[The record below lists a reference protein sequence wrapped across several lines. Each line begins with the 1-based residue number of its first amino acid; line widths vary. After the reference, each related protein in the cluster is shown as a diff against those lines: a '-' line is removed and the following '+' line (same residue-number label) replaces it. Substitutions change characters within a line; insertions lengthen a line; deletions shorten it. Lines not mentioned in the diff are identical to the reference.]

1 MAMLGEVGASL
12 GRGAAQF
19 VASSGHNHFHLRET
33 SAPRLTTGGADSLLP
48 LLSEKLDRATLV
60 DLGIAFSHR
69 TDKNLKSA
77 AAVLQKAHKRFP
89 DFALAPSLQA
99 DVEISRMIRGY
110 VRPAKQAT
118 AALKLVEV
126 ALSLQPNLPSALA
139 TKGFLIGMT
148 ENNIMGGLYLITE
161 ALKSGPPSW
170 LAEFYKAWLLIGH
183 GQLDRAEAALNTA
196 LAITPLERVLLALKG
211 WVLCAQNR
219 YNEAAFYID
228 ESLTFRPDVDLLWI
242 IKALIHVKTDE
253 WDAAEKAIAE
263 AVRLYPD
270 DTFVQA
276 YHAWIKAK
284 TGRKS
289 EAICFLQGIS
299 DSSTSYISPTHIAAI
314 RLALGD
320 QTLTKVSHDKVR
332 VDKDPWRLLAW
343 CDPRF
348 T

>member
-1 MAMLGEVGASL
+1 MLGEVGTCL

-19 VASSGHNHFHLRET
+19 LASSDHNHFHLRDT
-33 SAPRLTTGGADSLLP
+33 SPTRLTTGGADPLLP
-48 LLSEKLDRATLV
+48 LLGEKLDRATLD
-60 DLGIAFSHR
+60 DLAMAFSHR
-69 TDKNLKSA
+69 TDKNLKLASA
-77 AAVLQKAHKRFP
+77 ALHKAHKRFP
-89 DFALAPSLQA
+89 DLALAPSLQA

-110 VRPAKQAT
+110 VRPAKHAT

-139 TKGFLIGMT
+139 SKGFLIGMT
-148 ENNIMGGLYLITE
+148 ANNITGGLYLITE

-170 LAEFYKAWLLIGH
+170 LAEFYKAWLLIGY

-219 YNEAAFYID
+219 YDEAAFYID

-242 IKALIHVKTDE
+242 MKALIHVKSDE
-253 WDAAEKAIAE
+253 WDAAEKAISGAL
-263 AVRLYPD
+263 RLYPD

-276 YHAWIKAK
+276 HHAWIKAK

-289 EAICFLQGIS
+289 EAISFLLGIS
-299 DSSTSYISPTHIAAI
+299 KSSTSYISPTHIAAI

-320 QTLTKVSHDKVR
+320 QTFAQVSHEKAR